1 VKQQRGLSQVFFS
14 LLPGQTAD
22 LEGRVWRVHRW
33 PEPMVLDVDRDL
45 LRGELQRA
53 ATAWN
58 DNNDGMVERLHGGW
72 AIEIV
77 EVNAHRGVQA
87 VAFPEVFRCRVCG
100 RVTQDESH
108 PCRCG
113 SRRWSQ
119 LHFVSFHDCGYLG
132 PPKVPTC
139 RQHGEV
145 TMSRPEST
153 ALSDI
158 RFECP
163 VCHRVSRGFIPA
175 PCRCGDG
182 RVHHN
187 VHRASSVFTART
199 IVVVNPPSTDPR
211 SAVLRTP
218 GAGDDALR
226 WVLDGMTGDITH
238 GTPSFDSLYAM
249 LRASGLDEDAARLGA
264 DAALA
269 AAGAGGASEP
279 APAVGG
285 APARTAALEVARA
298 TLGGRR
304 TFADIA
310 SNEQRERYVAAAEDA
325 RLEAVELVER
335 FPVLTCAFGFTRG
348 EYAAGASRLCSWRGN
363 NDAIRVYA
371 QSVETEALLFRL
383 DPIAV
388 ADWLRIE
395 HGVALPE
402 VATRREARMAILE
415 GCAPPA
421 FGVPGDDEPYG
432 VLMKLIHSYAHRVI
446 RRLSVFAGIDRDS
459 LSEYLVP
466 SHLSFLVYA
475 AARGDFVLGGL
486 QALFES
492 DLDAA
497 LADIVS
503 GERRCA
509 LDPGCGKHGAACVAC
524 LHVGEPSCRHF
535 NQLLSRETLFGSS
548 GYLVSAPVP
557 SPV

>member
-45 LRGELQRA
+45 LRAELQRA
-53 ATAWN
+53 ATPWN
-58 DNNDGMVERLHGGW
+58 DNHDGIVDRLHGGW
-72 AIEIV
+72 TLEIV
-77 EVNAHRGVQA
+77 EVNANRGVQA

-100 RVTQDESH
+100 RVTQDESN

-113 SRRWSQ
+113 NRRWSQ
-119 LHFVSFHDCGYLG
+119 VHFVSFHDCGYLG

-139 RQHGEV
+139 RQHGEI

-163 VCHRVSRGFIPA
+163 VCNRVSRGFIPA

-187 VHRASSVFTART
+187 VHRASSVFTARR
-199 IVVVNPPSTDPR
+199 IVVVNPPSRDPR
-211 SAVLRTP
+211 SAALRTP

-226 WVLDGMTGDITH
+226 WVLDGMAGEITH
-238 GTPSFDSLYAM
+238 GTPSFESVYEM

-264 DAALA
+264 EAALA
-269 AAGAGGASEP
+269 AADAGGAPEP

-285 APARTAALEVARA
+285 HARTAALELARA
-298 TLGGRR
+298 TIGGRR
-304 TFADIA
+304 TFSSI
-310 SNEQRERYVAAAEDA
+310 SSSEQQERYVVAAHDA
-325 RLEAVELVER
+325 CLESVELVER
-335 FPVLTCAFGFTRG
+335 FPVLTCAFGYTRG

-363 NDAIRVYA
+363 NDAVRVYA
-371 QSVETEALLFRL
+371 QGVETEALLFRL
-383 DPIAV
+383 DPVRV
-388 ADWLRIE
+388 ADWLRRE
-395 HGVALPE
+395 RGLKMPKP
-402 VATRREARMAILE
+402 ATPREARFAILE
-415 GCAPPA
+415 ACAPPA
-421 FGVPGDDEPYG
+421 FGAPRDDEPYG
-432 VLMKLIHSYAHRVI
+432 VLMGLVHSYAHRVI

-466 SHLSFLVYA
+466 SHLSFIVYA

-509 LDPGCGKHGAACVAC
+509 LDPGCSKHGAACVAC

-535 NQLLSRETLFGSS
+535 NQMLSRETLFGPS
-548 GYLVSAPVP
+548 GYLVKG
-557 SPV
+557 SPVSSPA